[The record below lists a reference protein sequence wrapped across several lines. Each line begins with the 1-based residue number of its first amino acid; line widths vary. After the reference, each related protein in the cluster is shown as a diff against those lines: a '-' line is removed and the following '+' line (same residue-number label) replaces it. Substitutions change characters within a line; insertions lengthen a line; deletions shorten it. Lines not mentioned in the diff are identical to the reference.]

1 MTKYKMHY
9 VPKELVNLYSKK
21 TTFAYD
27 QTNAIRMI
35 RMAYMQKDTK
45 GKILGFVPNC
55 YVINDAIFIRMEKIK
70 IDRIVKHLRFDGGFI
85 PLSRIKT
92 VGII

>member
-1 MTKYKMHY
+1 MHY

-35 RMAYMQKDTK
+35 RIAYMQKDTK
-45 GKILGFVPNC
+45 DEITGLARNC
-55 YVINDAIFIRMEKIK
+55 YVINNTIFLRMEKMK
-70 IDRIVKHLRFDGGFI
+70 IDRTVKNIRFEGGFI
-85 PLSRIKT
+85 PLNRVKT
-92 VGII
+92 VRII